1 MSVDI
6 HKLQNRTLTALVS
19 AQLFTGAGISAG
31 IVVGALLA
39 EDIFGST
46 SAAGVPATVFT
57 IGSALA
63 ALTVGMISQKHGR
76 RIGLSAGYLVSALGA
91 GGVVLAAELDSI
103 PLFIASLFFYGAAFS
118 TNLQARY
125 AGADLARPEARAT
138 AVSIVL
144 VATTVGA
151 VIAPN
156 LTELTG
162 DWMVQLD
169 LPRLAGPFLL
179 SAVVLSFASLLLT
192 VLLRPDPLLTA
203 RAQALEAPAT
213 SDETEEGDRRGVRVA
228 VAVMVVT
235 QLVMVAI
242 MTMTPIHMRDHGH
255 SLSDTGLVISLHI
268 AAMFLPSPITGIA
281 VDRFGRRPMIAASG
295 IVLLAA
301 GLLAA
306 AAPADS
312 MVLLTI
318 ALVLLGLGWNFGL
331 IAGTALITDSVP
343 LATRASTQ
351 GRADLLIALAG
362 SAGGL
367 GSGLIVA
374 GTSYSTLGLVGGVVA
389 LAMIPLLFA
398 APARRPA
405 AAAG

>member
-1 MSVDI
+1 MSVDV
-6 HKLQNRTLTALVS
+6 HKLQNRTLSVLVS
-19 AQLFTGAGISAG
+19 GQLLTGAGISAG

-39 EDIFGST
+39 EDLFNST

-57 IGSALA
+57 IGSAGA
-63 ALTVGMISQKHGR
+63 ALLVGMISQRRGR
-76 RIGLSAGYLVSALGA
+76 RVGLAAGYIVSALGA
-91 GGVVLAAELDSI
+91 AGVVLAAELESI
-103 PLFIASLFFYGAAFS
+103 PLFILSLLFYGAAFS

-156 LTELTG
+156 LTEQTG
-162 DWMVQLD
+162 DLMTQID

-179 SAVVLSFASLLLT
+179 SALVLSLASLLLT
-192 VLLRPDPLLTA
+192 LFLRPDPLLMA
-203 RAQALEAPAT
+203 RKLALNAPV
-213 SDETEEGDRRGVRVA
+213 SGDGEDEGDRRGVRVA

-255 SLSDTGLVISLHI
+255 SLSDTGLVISMHI
-268 AAMFLPSPITGIA
+268 AAMFLPSPLTGIA

-295 IVLLAA
+295 VTLLAA

-312 MVLLTI
+312 MVLLTL

-331 IAGTALITDSVP
+331 ISGTALITDSVP
-343 LATRASTQ
+343 LATRATTQ

-362 SAGGL
+362 STGGL

-374 GTSYSTLGLVGGVVA
+374 GTSYSTLGLLGGVAA

-398 APARRPA
+398 APARKPQPA
-405 AAAG
+405 TV

>member
-1 MSVDI
+1 MTVDI
-6 HKLQNRTLTALVS
+6 HKLQNRTLSVLVG

-63 ALTVGMISQKHGR
+63 ALTVGMISQRRGR
-76 RIGLSAGYLVSALGA
+76 RVGLAAGYIVSALGA
-91 GGVVLAAELDSI
+91 AGVVAAAEFDSI

-162 DWMVQLD
+162 DLMGQVD

-179 SAVVLSFASLLLT
+179 SAMVLAIASLLLT

-203 RAQALEAPAT
+203 RELARDAPPA
-213 SDETEEGDRRGVRVA
+213 DDPAGEGDRRGVRVA

-255 SLSDTGLVISLHI
+255 SLSDTGMVISLHI

-281 VDRFGRRPMIAASG
+281 VDRFGRRPMIAAAG
-295 IVLLAA
+295 VVLLAA

-312 MVLLTI
+312 MVQLSI

-331 IAGTALITDSVP
+331 IAGTALITDTVP
-343 LATRASTQ
+343 LATRATTQ

-367 GSGLIVA
+367 SSGLIVA
-374 GTSYSTLGLVGGVVA
+374 GTSYATLGLIGGA
-389 LAMIPLLFA
+389 LALLMIPLLFA
-398 APARRPA
+398 APSRRVA
-405 AAAG
+405 V

>member
-1 MSVDI
+1 MTDRTA
-6 HKLQNRTLTALVS
+6 LQNRTLSVLVG

-46 SAAGVPATVFT
+46 SAAGVPSTVFT
-57 IGSALA
+57 IGSAAA
-63 ALTVGMISQKHGR
+63 ALLVGMISQARGR
-76 RIGLSAGYLVSALGA
+76 RVGLAAGYAASALGA
-91 GGVVLAAELDSI
+91 FGVVAAAEMDSI
-103 PLFIASLFFYGAAFS
+103 PLFIASLLFYGAAFS

-144 VATTVGA
+144 VSTTVGA

-156 LTELTG
+156 LTEVTG
-162 DWMVQLD
+162 DLAAQID

-179 SAVVLSFASLLLT
+179 SAIVLAIASILLT
-192 VLLRPDPLLTA
+192 ALLRPDPLLTA
-203 RAQALEAPAT
+203 RKLAFDSPAA
-213 SDETEEGDRRGVRVA
+213 DDAADEGDPRGVRVA

-235 QLVMVAI
+235 QIVMVAI

-255 SLSDTGLVISLHI
+255 SLSDTGIVISLHI

-281 VDRFGRRPMIAASG
+281 VDRFGRRPMIAAAG

-301 GLLAA
+301 GIVAA

-312 MVLLTI
+312 MVLLSI

-343 LATRASTQ
+343 LATRATTQ

-367 GSGLIVA
+367 SSGFIVA
-374 GTSYSTLGLVGGVVA
+374 GTSYSTLGVIGATLALV
-389 LAMIPLLFA
+389 MIPLLFA
-398 APARRPA
+398 APRQNRTVDP
-405 AAAG
+405 

>member
-1 MSVDI
+1 MPVDI
-6 HKLQNRTLTALVS
+6 HKLQNRTLSVLVG

-63 ALTVGMISQKHGR
+63 ALTVGMISQRRGR
-76 RIGLSAGYLVSALGA
+76 RVGLAAGYIVSALGA
-91 GGVVLAAELDSI
+91 AGVVAAAELDSI

-162 DWMVQLD
+162 DLMGQVD

-179 SAVVLSFASLLLT
+179 SAIVLAIASVLLT
-192 VLLRPDPLLTA
+192 ALLRPDPLLTA
-203 RAQALEAPAT
+203 RELASNAPPTDDAVG
-213 SDETEEGDRRGVRVA
+213 EGDRRGVRVA
-228 VAVMVVT
+228 VAVMVLT

-255 SLSDTGLVISLHI
+255 SLSDTGMVISLHI

-281 VDRFGRRPMIAASG
+281 VDRYGRRPMIAAAG

-306 AAPADS
+306 VAPANS
-312 MVLLTI
+312 MVLLSI

-343 LATRASTQ
+343 LATRATTQ

-367 GSGLIVA
+367 SSGLIVA
-374 GTSYSTLGLVGGVVA
+374 GTSYATLGLIGGVMA
-389 LAMIPLLFA
+389 LLMIPLLFA
-398 APARRPA
+398 APSRRVA
-405 AAAG
+405 V

>member
-1 MSVDI
+1 MSADI
-6 HKLQNRTLTALVS
+6 HKLQNRTLSVLVGG
-19 AQLFTGAGISAG
+19 QLLTGAGISAG

-39 EDIFGST
+39 EDLFNST

-57 IGSALA
+57 IGSAGA
-63 ALTVGMISQKHGR
+63 ALLVGMISQRRGR
-76 RIGLSAGYLVSALGA
+76 RVGLAAGYIVSALGA
-91 GGVVLAAELDSI
+91 AGVVIAAELESI
-103 PLFIASLFFYGAAFS
+103 PLFVFSLLFYGAAFS

-151 VIAPN
+151 VITPN
-156 LTELTG
+156 LTEQTG
-162 DWMVQLD
+162 DLMAQID

-179 SAVVLSFASLLLT
+179 SALVLSLASLLLT
-192 VLLRPDPLLTA
+192 VFLRPDPLLTA
-203 RAQALEAPAT
+203 RKLALDTPGASGAE
-213 SDETEEGDRRGVRVA
+213 EEGDRRGVRVA

-255 SLSDTGLVISLHI
+255 SLSDTGMVISMHI
-268 AAMFLPSPITGIA
+268 AAMFLPSPLTGIA
-281 VDRFGRRPMIAASG
+281 VDKFGRRPMIAASG
-295 IVLLAA
+295 VVLLAA

-312 MVLLTI
+312 MVLLTV

-343 LATRASTQ
+343 LATRAATQ

-362 SAGGL
+362 STGGL

-374 GTSYSTLGLVGGVVA
+374 GTSYSTLGLLGGVAA

-398 APARRPA
+398 APSRRPVA
-405 AAAG
+405 EPG

>member
-1 MSVDI
+1 MSVDV
-6 HKLQNRTLTALVS
+6 HKLQNRTLSVLVS
-19 AQLFTGAGISAG
+19 GQLLTGAGISAG

-39 EDIFGST
+39 EDLFNST

-57 IGSALA
+57 IGSAGA
-63 ALTVGMISQKHGR
+63 ALLVGMISQRSGR
-76 RIGLSAGYLVSALGA
+76 RVGLAAGYLASALGA
-91 GGVVLAAELDSI
+91 AGVVLAAELESI
-103 PLFIASLFFYGAAFS
+103 PLFVFSLLFYGAAFS

-156 LTELTG
+156 LVEQTG
-162 DWMVQLD
+162 DLAAQLD

-179 SAVVLSFASLLLT
+179 SAAVLSLASLVLT
-192 VLLRPDPLLTA
+192 IFLRPDPLLTA
-203 RAQALEAPAT
+203 RKLALDAPAA
-213 SDETEEGDRRGVRVA
+213 DGGDDEGDRRGVRVA

-255 SLSDTGLVISLHI
+255 SLSDTGMVISLHI

-281 VDRFGRRPMIAASG
+281 VDKFGRRPMIAASG
-295 IVLLAA
+295 VVLLAA

-306 AAPADS
+306 ATPADS
-312 MVLLTI
+312 MVLLSV

-343 LATRASTQ
+343 LATRATTQ

-362 SAGGL
+362 STGGL

-374 GTSYSTLGLVGGVVA
+374 GTSYSTLGLLGGVAA

-398 APARRPA
+398 APKPNYS
-405 AAAG
+405 

>member
-1 MSVDI
+1 M
-6 HKLQNRTLTALVS
+6 
-19 AQLFTGAGISAG
+19 
-31 IVVGALLA
+31 
-39 EDIFGST
+39 
-46 SAAGVPATVFT
+46 
-57 IGSALA
+57 
-63 ALTVGMISQKHGR
+63 M
-76 RIGLSAGYLVSALGA
+76 
-91 GGVVLAAELDSI
+91 AAELDSI
-103 PLFIASLFFYGAAFS
+103 PLFVASLLFYGAAFS

-156 LTELTG
+156 LTEVTG
-162 DWMVQLD
+162 DWAAQID
-169 LPRLAGPFLL
+169 LPRLAGPFAL
-179 SAVVLSFASLLLT
+179 SAIVLAIASILLT
-192 VLLRPDPLLTA
+192 ALLRPDPLLTA
-203 RAQALEAPAT
+203 RELALDAPA
-213 SDETEEGDRRGVRVA
+213 SDDALDEGDPRGVRVA

-235 QLVMVAI
+235 QIVMVAI

-255 SLSDTGLVISLHI
+255 TLSDTGMVISLHI

-281 VDRFGRRPMIAASG
+281 VDRYGRRPMIAAAG

-301 GLLAA
+301 GIVAA

-312 MVLLTI
+312 MVLLSI

-367 GSGLIVA
+367 SSGFIVA
-374 GTSYSTLGLVGGVVA
+374 GTSYATLALIGGA
-389 LAMIPLLFA
+389 MSLLMIPLLFA
-398 APARRPA
+398 APRSNVSA
-405 AAAG
+405 

>member
-1 MSVDI
+1 MSVDT
-6 HKLQNRTLTALVS
+6 HKIQNRTLSVLVS
-19 AQLFTGAGISAG
+19 GQLLTGAGISAG

-39 EDIFGST
+39 EDLFNST

-57 IGSALA
+57 IGSAGA
-63 ALTVGMISQKHGR
+63 ALLVGMISQRRGR
-76 RIGLSAGYLVSALGA
+76 RVGLAAGYIVSALGA
-91 GGVVLAAELDSI
+91 AGVVIAAELESI
-103 PLFIASLFFYGAAFS
+103 PLFVFSLLFYGAAFS

-156 LTELTG
+156 LTEQAG
-162 DWMVQLD
+162 DLMAQID

-179 SAVVLSFASLLLT
+179 SAVVLSLASLLLT
-192 VLLRPDPLLTA
+192 IFLRPDPLLTA
-203 RAQALEAPAT
+203 RKLALDAPGAGGV
-213 SDETEEGDRRGVRVA
+213 EEEGDRRGVRVA

-255 SLSDTGLVISLHI
+255 SLSDTGLVISMHI
-268 AAMFLPSPITGIA
+268 AAMFLPSPLTGIA
-281 VDRFGRRPMIAASG
+281 VDKFGRRPMIAASG

-312 MVLLTI
+312 MVLLTV

-343 LATRASTQ
+343 LATRAATQ

-362 SAGGL
+362 STGGL

-374 GTSYSTLGLVGGVVA
+374 GTSYSTLGLLGGVAA

-398 APARRPA
+398 APSRRPA
-405 AAAG
+405 AASS

>member
-1 MSVDI
+1 MPVDI
-6 HKLQNRTLTALVS
+6 HKLQNRTLSVLVG

-63 ALTVGMISQKHGR
+63 ALTVGMISQRRGR
-76 RIGLSAGYLVSALGA
+76 RVGLAAGYIVSALGA
-91 GGVVLAAELDSI
+91 AGVVAAAELDSI

-162 DWMVQLD
+162 DLMGQVD

-179 SAVVLSFASLLLT
+179 SAIVLAIASVLLT
-192 VLLRPDPLLTA
+192 ALLRPDPLLTA
-203 RAQALEAPAT
+203 RELASNAPPTDDAIG
-213 SDETEEGDRRGVRVA
+213 EGDRRGVRVA
-228 VAVMVVT
+228 VAVMVLT

-255 SLSDTGLVISLHI
+255 SLSDTGMVISLHI

-281 VDRFGRRPMIAASG
+281 VDRYGRRPMIAAAG

-306 AAPADS
+306 VAPANS
-312 MVLLTI
+312 MVLLSI

-343 LATRASTQ
+343 LATRATTQ

-367 GSGLIVA
+367 SSGLIVA
-374 GTSYSTLGLVGGVVA
+374 GTSYATLGLIGGVMA
-389 LAMIPLLFA
+389 LLMIPLLFA
-398 APARRPA
+398 APSRRVA
-405 AAAG
+405 V

>member
-1 MSVDI
+1 MNVDT
-6 HKLQNRTLTALVS
+6 HKLQNRTLSALVS

-57 IGSALA
+57 IGSAIA
-63 ALTVGMISQKHGR
+63 ALTVGMISQKYGR
-76 RIGLSAGYLVSALGA
+76 RIGLSAGYIVSALGA
-91 GGVVLAAELDSI
+91 AGVVAAAELDSI
-103 PLFIASLFFYGAAFS
+103 PLFIASLFLYGAAFS

-203 RAQALEAPAT
+203 RALALETPAAGGA
-213 SDETEEGDRRGVRVA
+213 DEEGDRRGVRVA

-255 SLSDTGLVISLHI
+255 SLSDTGMVISLHI

-306 AAPADS
+306 IAPADS
-312 MVLLTI
+312 MVLLSI

-343 LATRASTQ
+343 LATRAATQ

-362 SAGGL
+362 STGGL

-374 GTSYSTLGLVGGVVA
+374 GTSYSTLGLLGGVVA

-398 APARRPA
+398 APSQRPA
-405 AAAG
+405 PAPV

>member
-1 MSVDI
+1 MTDRVA
-6 HKLQNRTLTALVS
+6 LQNRTLSVLVG

-46 SAAGVPATVFT
+46 SAAGVPSTVFT
-57 IGSALA
+57 IGSAAA
-63 ALTVGMISQKHGR
+63 ALLVGMISQKRGR
-76 RIGLSAGYLVSALGA
+76 RVGLAAGYAVSALGA
-91 GGVVLAAELDSI
+91 FGVVMAAELDSI
-103 PLFIASLFFYGAAFS
+103 PLFIASLLFYGAAFS

-162 DWMVQLD
+162 DWAAQID
-169 LPRLAGPFLL
+169 LPRLAGPFML
-179 SAVVLSFASLLLT
+179 SAIVLAIASALLT
-192 VLLRPDPLLTA
+192 ALLRPDPLLTA
-203 RAQALEAPAT
+203 RELALDSPAADDE
-213 SDETEEGDRRGVRVA
+213 SDEGDPRGVRVA

-235 QLVMVAI
+235 QIVMVAI

-255 SLSDTGLVISLHI
+255 SLSDTGVVISLHI

-281 VDRFGRRPMIAASG
+281 VDRYGRRPMIAAAG

-301 GLLAA
+301 GIVAA

-312 MVLLTI
+312 MVLLSI

-331 IAGTALITDSVP
+331 IAGTALITDSAP
-343 LATRASTQ
+343 LATRATTQ

-367 GSGLIVA
+367 SSGFIVA
-374 GTSYSTLGLVGGVVA
+374 GTSYATLALIGGA
-389 LAMIPLLFA
+389 MSLLMIPLLFA
-398 APARRPA
+398 APRSNASA
-405 AAAG
+405 

>member
-1 MSVDI
+1 MTDRVA
-6 HKLQNRTLTALVS
+6 LQNRTLSVLVG

-46 SAAGVPATVFT
+46 SAAGVPSTVFT
-57 IGSALA
+57 IGSAAA
-63 ALTVGMISQKHGR
+63 ALLVGMISQKRGR
-76 RIGLSAGYLVSALGA
+76 RVGLAAGYAVSALGA
-91 GGVVLAAELDSI
+91 FGVVMAAELDSI
-103 PLFIASLFFYGAAFS
+103 PLFIASLLFYGAAFS

-162 DWMVQLD
+162 DWAAQID
-169 LPRLAGPFLL
+169 LPRLAGPFML
-179 SAVVLSFASLLLT
+179 SAIVLAIASVLLT
-192 VLLRPDPLLTA
+192 ALLRPDPLLTA
-203 RAQALEAPAT
+203 RKLALDAPA
-213 SDETEEGDRRGVRVA
+213 SDEASDEGDPRGVRVA

-235 QLVMVAI
+235 QIVMVAI

-255 SLSDTGLVISLHI
+255 SLSDTGVVISLHI

-281 VDRFGRRPMIAASG
+281 VDRYGRRPMIAAAG
-295 IVLLAA
+295 FVLLAA
-301 GLLAA
+301 GIVAA
-306 AAPADS
+306 SAPADS
-312 MVLLTI
+312 MVLLSI

-331 IAGTALITDSVP
+331 IAGTALITDSAP
-343 LATRASTQ
+343 LATRATTQ

-367 GSGLIVA
+367 SSGFIVA
-374 GTSYSTLGLVGGVVA
+374 GTSYATLALIGGA
-389 LAMIPLLFA
+389 MSLLMIPLLFA
-398 APARRPA
+398 APRSNASA
-405 AAAG
+405 